1 MSFIF
6 FLHGPTSIRL
16 VDAESVCKFYE
27 ENRTKNH
34 IVRADLNQAK
44 SLQELERM
52 QLVLQL
58 QEKRTS
64 QLNRDAEY
72 AARVQA
78 EELTNDELIE
88 RDRQLAQKLQAKEK
102 MRMLR
107 RKLAREKRQVARLSS
122 GQPEASF
129 PSILDDTDADMS
141 DFCMKAPS
149 GLSEEETRIFQEE
162 QDAELARFLQQQE
175 AARNLVKERLQVI
188 EDQDR
193 EIARILQ
200 EKEKAKLRRL
210 REKNRDRKQ
219 RSSSRD
225 ASGHHQAR
233 DAGQETSPSSASTTC
248 AKFIEANSPVST
260 LRNTDSTNYEP
271 TCDEAASS
279 PHTSTSQSDEQ
290 CDTSL
295 NCNYHNVAIDLDPTY
310 HKRILPQSSCASHDA
325 DEGNNVHFARLCR
338 VSPATASETPD
349 LEEDSTVLPVL
360 PGQRRK
366 VKGGKGR
373 RGGDACK
380 NQ

>member
-1 MSFIF
+1 
-6 FLHGPTSIRL
+6 
-16 VDAESVCKFYE
+16 
-27 ENRTKNH
+27 
-34 IVRADLNQAK
+34 
-44 SLQELERM
+44 M
-52 QLVLQL
+52 QLAVQI
-58 QEKRTS
+58 QEKRAS
-64 QLNRDAEY
+64 QLNRDAEF
-72 AARVQA
+72 AARMQA

-88 RDRQLAQKLQAKEK
+88 RDRLLAQKLQAKEK

-122 GQPEASF
+122 GQAEASL
-129 PSILDDTDADMS
+129 PSFFDDSDADLS

-149 GLSEEETRIFQEE
+149 GLSEEEIRIFQEE
-162 QDAELARFLQQQE
+162 QDAELARFLQHQE

-225 ASGHHQAR
+225 APALHDHQVKS
-233 DAGQETSPSSASTTC
+233 DTSPASASTTS
-248 AKFIEANSPVST
+248 AKCIDSNSPVST
-260 LRNTDSTNYEP
+260 LRSNDAAPVTYRNI
-271 TCDEAASS
+271 CDEA
-279 PHTSTSQSDEQ
+279 STLPVTAGQADER

-310 HKRILPQSSCASHDA
+310 HKRMAPESTCGPHDP
-325 DEGNNVHFARLCR
+325 DPGNNVHFARLCR
-338 VSPATASETPD
+338 VSPATTTETTE
-349 LEEDSTVLPVL
+349 LEEEASGTVLTVL

-366 VKGGKGR
+366 VKGSKGR

>member
-1 MSFIF
+1 
-6 FLHGPTSIRL
+6 
-16 VDAESVCKFYE
+16 
-27 ENRTKNH
+27 
-34 IVRADLNQAK
+34 
-44 SLQELERM
+44 M
-52 QLVLQL
+52 QLALQM
-58 QEKRTS
+58 QEKRAS

-72 AARVQA
+72 AAQVQA
-78 EELTNDELIE
+78 ELSNDELIE

-129 PSILDDTDADMS
+129 PSIIDDSDADLS

-149 GLSEEETRIFQEE
+149 GLSEEEIRIFQEE

-225 ASGHHQAR
+225 APSSRSHQGAEEETRATCESKTSAKCIGSSSPISTLSNGNGAMYEASR
-233 DAGQETSPSSASTTC
+233 DGEVSTSPATSSQP
-248 AKFIEANSPVST
+248 E
-260 LRNTDSTNYEP
+260 
-271 TCDEAASS
+271 
-279 PHTSTSQSDEQ
+279 EQ
-290 CDTSL
+290 CDLTSL

-310 HKRILPQSSCASHDA
+310 HKRILPQTTASPDN
-325 DEGNNVHFARLCR
+325 EESGNLHFARLCR
-338 VSPATASETPD
+338 VSPATLSETPAEA
-349 LEEDSTVLPVL
+349 EEESGVLPVV

-366 VKGGKGR
+366 VRGKGR
-373 RGGDACK
+373 RGGDGCK